1 MKKILTIVKSRFKKN
16 KEEAWVE
23 DRRKICKGCEYN
35 SKNVEKIGLTKKLI
49 IKLSDFYSLITG
61 KKKEDNLGNCLACE
75 ACSVFFLTN
84 EPESYCK
91 KEYWTEQN

>member
-1 MKKILTIVKSRFKKN
+1 MIVKSRFKKN

-35 SKNVEKIGLTKKLI
+35 SKNVEKIGLTKKLT

-61 KKKEDNLGNCLACE
+61 KKQEDNLGNCLG
-75 ACSVFFLTN
+75 CSATCSIYFKTSEL
-84 EPESYCK
+84 EEICP
-91 KEYWTEQN
+91 KEYWNEN

>member
-35 SKNVEKIGLTKKLI
+35 SKNVEKIGLTKKLT
-49 IKLSDFYSLITG
+49 IKLSDFYSFITG
-61 KKKEDNLGNCLACE
+61 KKKEDNLGSCLACE
-75 ACSVFFLTN
+75 ACSIYFKTN
-84 EPESYCK
+84 ELEETCK
-91 KEYWTEQN
+91 MDYWAEQN